1 MQKPLATKFSTL
13 LSERQTVSFGD
24 VVRSV
29 KVNVIPEK
37 SRFLI
42 YLGKKLCDDQ
52 EVLLICKTT
61 SEAFDSLIP
70 VVQRIH
76 LNENPEII
84 SVGIVWW
91 SCQVYGVD

>member
-1 MQKPLATKFSTL
+1 M
-13 LSERQTVSFGD
+13 SFLKNPG
-24 VVRSV
+24 SLY
-29 KVNVIPEK
+29 IWE
-37 SRFLI
+37 
-42 YLGKKLCDDQ
+42 KKLCDDQ